1 MHIDVGIVPQLVIQ
15 TSGKSPAA
23 AVVEILPDIE
33 GLEISL
39 RRVLVR
45 ITFTGA
51 IYVSL
56 VCVLPSVLITKFNVP
71 FYFGGTALL
80 IVVGVALDTVG
91 QIESHMLMRHYE
103 GFMKGGRIKGR
114 R

>member
-1 MHIDVGIVPQLVIQ
+1 VADNMRKYGGYIPGIRP
-15 TSGKSPAA
+15 GKKTAEF
-23 AVVEILPDIE
+23 VD
-33 GLEISL
+33 
-39 RRVLVR
+39 RVLTR
-45 ITFTGA
+45 ITFSGA
-51 IYVSL
+51 VYVSL

-103 GFMKGGRIKGR
+103 GFMKSGRIKGR